1 MIQKFVLRDRVLETE
16 SEKRKIILGA
26 YLIIIYFF
34 VDLFFVSINFFNR
47 VGDASSL
54 FVGAIVSIICLLL
67 IRWKYVNTAIILQLI
82 RCNALAFYFSNTESA
97 VLTGSYVYFIP
108 SSLGAL
114 AVFGYRERW
123 MGIGFTLLSFIL
135 FMTAI
140 LQPTNFHPNDRHFYL
155 IINFLIVLVIGILIL
170 IFFDRLVNNSEKNI
184 LQKNK
189 ELMKANA
196 ELDRFVYSASHDL
209 RAPLTSLA
217 GLIHLAQRD
226 KADAPTYLALMAER
240 LKVMDNYIKDIVE
253 YSRNTRLEVSFSK
266 IKLRPVIEEVVNTLK
281 YSTDTS
287 KVRIE
292 IKLED
297 GLKIKTDE
305 SRLRVI
311 LNNLIGN
318 AFKYQDLSKSNP
330 YLKVQ
335 AAIQDNQCFITIED
349 NGIGIK
355 PEHHI
360 KVFEMFYRANDSA
373 AGSGLGL
380 YIARE
385 TADKLKG
392 KISFESAYGLGTTFT
407 VSIPA

>member
-266 IKLRPVIEEVVNTLK
+266 INLRPVIEEVVNTLK